1 MIFIPFLVFSFFL
14 INVLKKNGIDL
25 SAYLIVLYLI
35 TSFLAIVLYFQDF
48 DYLYGNYSTFEI
60 TIVPTFVY
68 CGMIMLCIVP
78 FIMYNTNKP
87 RNLRKISNVKLFNL
101 VTSVYFVVFIG
112 LLVIFAEDIVFRIA
126 FGDLGELRDMQYA
139 GELTNAQEKFSG
151 PLRYLSTVF
160 TLLGDGAFFMIVFF
174 FYSIC
179 ALNNSV
185 KKNITILLSSLS
197 PVVLGFINIDR
208 SKTTFWIILFVL
220 SFVMFRQYIPKGQ
233 KAFLRKLGIVL
244 FAILGIYLFGVTI
257 SRFGDM
263 DEGAG
268 GGALSYI
275 GQPYLNFC
283 EIWNKVNIQDIHTER
298 ILPFTNFLLGN
309 DISKIGEDIRAMSR
323 TSGVHL
329 NVFFSFVGMF
339 LVDLGQIAA
348 MFIPIVLFLL
358 MTAAVNRIQGR
369 KYANLYS
376 FTLIFGLATILGCG
390 IITYFYTTMARTISF
405 FLFMFL
411 SKKIK

>member
-1 MIFIPFLVFSFFL
+1 MIFVPFLVFSFFL
-14 INVLKKNGIDL
+14 VKVLKRNGFDL
-25 SAYLIVLYLI
+25 SAYLISLYLI
-35 TSFLAIVLYFQDF
+35 TSILAIFLYSQDF

-60 TIVPTFVY
+60 SIVPTIVY

-87 RNLRKISNVKLFNL
+87 RTLRKISNVKLFNL
-101 VTSVYFVVFIG
+101 ITTVYFFVFIG
-112 LLVIFAEDIVFRIA
+112 ILVIFAEDIVFRIA

-139 GELTNAQEKFSG
+139 GELTNAQEKFTG

-160 TLLGDGAFFMIVFF
+160 TLLGDGASFMIVFF

-185 KKNITILLSSLS
+185 KKNVTILLSSLS
-197 PVVLGFINIDR
+197 PVVLGFITIDR

-220 SFVMFRQYIPKGQ
+220 SFIMFRQYIPKEQ
-233 KAFLRKLGIVL
+233 KVFLRSLGIVL

-263 DEGAG
+263 NEGAG

-283 EIWNKVNIQDIHTER
+283 EIWNKVNIQEVHTER
-298 ILPFTNFLLGN
+298 VLPFTNFILGN
-309 DISKIGEDIRAMSR
+309 DISKIGEDIRAMSNA
-323 TSGVHL
+323 SGVHL

-339 LVDLGQIAA
+339 LVDLGQLAA
-348 MFIPIVLFLL
+348 IFIPFLLFLL
-358 MTAAVNRIQGR
+358 MISVVNKTQGR
-369 KYANLYS
+369 NYTNLYS
-376 FTLIFGLATILGCG
+376 FTLVFGFATILGCG

-405 FLFMFL
+405 FLFLFL
-411 SKKIK
+411 SKRIK